1 MQNVNKRQAMIY
13 IILPCYNEELVVAES
28 ARLLLGYLDTLP
40 FECRL
45 LFVDDGSTDATW
57 KCISELHDRYPSR
70 VEALRLSCNEG
81 QQVATLAGLEA
92 CVDKA
97 DAIISMDVDLQDD
110 MTVIPRMVTDCREGY
125 DVVYGVKR
133 SRKRDIMWKRVTA
146 SLFYRTMKS
155 MGCDLVAGH
164 SECRLLSKRAA
175 QALLSCP
182 ERNLFVRC
190 LVTRLG
196 FDSKSEYYDLQPRMA
211 GRSKYSVAKLTGLAL
226 DGITNF
232 SVHPIRWIMILGVLC
247 ILVALPVVVWVL
259 VNWYQGKTSLGWPSL
274 LISLWVLGG
283 LQIFVTGVVG
293 EYIAKIYTEVKR
305 RPRYFV
311 RDRLE

>member
-28 ARLLLGYLDTLP
+28 ARLLLGYLDTLS

-57 KCISELHDRYPSR
+57 KCISELHGRCSR
-70 VEALRLSCNEG
+70 VKGLRLSHNVG
-81 QQVATLAGLEA
+81 QQAATLAGLEA
-92 CVDKA
+92 CVGEA
-97 DAIISMDVDLQDD
+97 DAMISMDVDLQDD
-110 MTVIPRMVTDCREGY
+110 MAVIPRMVADYNEGA
-125 DVVYGVKR
+125 DVVYGVRR
-133 SRKRDIMWKRVTA
+133 SRRHDTPWKRVTA
-146 SLFYRTMKS
+146 FLFYRTMKS
-155 MGCDLVAGH
+155 MGCDLVSEH
-164 SECRLLSKRAA
+164 SEFRLLSRRAA
-175 QALLSCP
+175 QALLSYP

-190 LVTRLG
+190 LVPQIG
-196 FDSKSEYYDLQPRMA
+196 FESKREYYDRQPRLA
-211 GRSKYSVAKLTGLAL
+211 GETKYSTAKLTGLAL

-232 SVHPIRWIMILGVLC
+232 SVRPIRWIMMLGVLC

-259 VNWYQGKTSLGWPSL
+259 VNWYQGKASLGWPSL
-274 LISLWVLGG
+274 LISLWMLGG
-283 LQIFVTGVVG
+283 LQILATGLVG

-311 RDRLE
+311 WDELK